1 MTVPFVGKSLKDV
14 SVFCVFFKH
23 FKIKIPYS
31 EGLKSNAGQN
41 FLLKKSENVYC

>member
-14 SVFCVFFKH
+14 SVFCVFFN
-23 FKIKIPYS
+23 S